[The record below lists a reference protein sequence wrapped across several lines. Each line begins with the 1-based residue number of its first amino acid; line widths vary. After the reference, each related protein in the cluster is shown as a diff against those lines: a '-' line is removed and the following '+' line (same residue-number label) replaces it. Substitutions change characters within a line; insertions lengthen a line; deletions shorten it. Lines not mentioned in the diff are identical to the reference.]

1 MQWKWLYIFMLH
13 VALRLLKYD
22 VQNSLPLPGPWCCTH
37 HSKYLTEV
45 QNNGVVGLCDISL
58 VSPEEL
64 TEKLRVHN
72 RHGVKIQDGDRCKED
87 RCKGG
92 RCEGCLLRRLEN
104 VFIERFSSLPLFQ
117 IRNDV
122 IKYIVERRLLEKTSI
137 KTFSELLIWHVYKTL
152 YKWFMFLS

>member
-1 MQWKWLYIFMLH
+1 M
-13 VALRLLKYD
+13 
-22 VQNSLPLPGPWCCTH
+22 
-37 HSKYLTEV
+37 
-45 QNNGVVGLCDISL
+45 GLCDISL

-104 VFIERFSSLPLFQ
+104 VFIERFSSFPLFQ
-117 IRNDV
+117 IRNDA

-152 YKWFMFLS
+152 YK